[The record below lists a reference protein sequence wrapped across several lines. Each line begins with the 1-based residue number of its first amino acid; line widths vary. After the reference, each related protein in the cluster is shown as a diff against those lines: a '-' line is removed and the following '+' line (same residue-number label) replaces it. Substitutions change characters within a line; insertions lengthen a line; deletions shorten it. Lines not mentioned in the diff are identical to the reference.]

1 MQMSAKFTVNAKAIK
16 EVAGKLSVCNN
27 LSRNFLVASAV
38 RADGVPAI
46 NELGGLGGAHAAG
59 GAAEPLSALEF
70 LLPNLPT
77 KLFFIRTFPATNKKS
92 TAFRSIIACSCHN
105 LCLGSLVSVMRR

>member
-1 MQMSAKFTVNAKAIK
+1 MQMSAKVTMNAKAMK
-16 EVAGKLSVCNN
+16 EIAGKLSVCNN

-59 GAAEPLSALEF
+59 GATEPLSAMEF

-77 KLFFIRTFPATNKKS
+77 NYFLSALSQPPIR
-92 TAFRSIIACSCHN
+92 N
-105 LCLGSLVSVMRR
+105 LPHFAQL